1 MQQKEYDILIVGG
14 GLVGA
19 SLACA
24 FKHLPLRIGVIEAS
38 AFDPDSPVVQ
48 PSYDE
53 RSIALAWGS
62 RVIFESLGLWSQ
74 MAAAATAITDIHVSD
89 RGHFG
94 FTRMDASSH
103 QVDALGYVVVSREM
117 GKVLTSAMAAC
128 DNVDVICPATL
139 SAMEVNEQQA
149 SVTLQQDGK
158 ETVLH
163 ARLVVGADGATSV
176 VRDLLGID
184 TTVWDYGQT
193 AIITN
198 LSPSRA
204 HQGIAYERFTSNG
217 PMAMLPLSEG
227 RCALVW
233 TVPSD
238 TAEEIGGLADEEFL
252 AGVQEQFGYRLGKI
266 SRVGKRYAYPLR
278 MVRANEQVRPRVA
291 LIGNA
296 AHTLHPVAGQGFNL
310 GLRDITTL
318 AQVVADAH
326 ADGRDPGALASLQAY
341 ADWRKQDQR
350 RVIRFTDSM
359 VRAFSNDFLPL
370 VLARNVGLVLADV
383 LPPLKHTLTRR
394 AMGLHGKLPRL
405 ARGLPL

>member
-24 FKHLPLRIGVIEAS
+24 LKHLPLRIGVVEAS
-38 AFDPDSPVVQ
+38 AFDPHSPVLQ

-94 FTRMDASSH
+94 FTRLDARSQ
-103 QVDALGYVVVSREM
+103 QVEALGYVVVSREM
-117 GKVLTSAMAAC
+117 GKVLTAAMAAC
-128 DNVDVICPATL
+128 NNVDVFCPATL
-139 SAMEVNEQQA
+139 SAIHVNERHA
-149 SVTLQQDGK
+149 SVTLQQDGI
-158 ETVLH
+158 ETVLS

-198 LSPSRA
+198 LTPARA
-204 HQGIAYERFTSNG
+204 HHGTAYERFTSTG

-227 RCALVW
+227 RVALVW

-238 TAEEIGGLADEEFL
+238 NADAIAGLADDAFL
-252 AGVQEQFGYRLGKI
+252 AAVQEQFGYRLG
-266 SRVGKRYAYPLR
+266 SFTRVGRRHAYPLR
-278 MVRANEQVRPRVA
+278 MVRANEQVRQRVT

-318 AQVVADAH
+318 AQILVDAH
-326 ADGRDPGALASLQAY
+326 AGGHDLGALTTLQAY
-341 ADWRKQDQR
+341 ADWRRQDQR
-350 RVIRFTDSM
+350 RVIRFTDSL

-370 VLARNVGLVLADV
+370 VLARNAGLVLADV
-383 LPPLKHTLTRR
+383 CPPLKHTLARR